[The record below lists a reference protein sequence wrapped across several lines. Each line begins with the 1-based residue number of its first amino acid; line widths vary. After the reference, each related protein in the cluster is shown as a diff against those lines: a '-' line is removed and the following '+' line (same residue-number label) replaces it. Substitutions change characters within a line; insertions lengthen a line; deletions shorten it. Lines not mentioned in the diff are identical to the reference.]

1 MIGKITKLLYPFH
14 KNHLEK
20 LDDRENPSHWVNFM
34 DKFDLLSL
42 LDFDVCFIDQ
52 SPWLARYETVKR
64 MKDRAR
70 FVLVHDVDYFPTN
83 NIFGK
88 TIEPIAHRQPGKFDF
103 SDVFSTFRVYF
114 PNQPWPGHTGLPTL
128 LGSNFEETLPEV
140 DFSQRIVIEK

>member
-1 MIGKITKLLYPFH
+1 
-14 KNHLEK
+14 
-20 LDDRENPSHWVNFM
+20 M

-70 FVLVHDVDYFPTN
+70 FVLVHDVDYFPMN

-88 TIEPIAHRQPGKFDF
+88 TIK
-103 SDVFSTFRVYF
+103 
-114 PNQPWPGHTGLPTL
+114 PTL
-128 LGSNFEETLPEV
+128 DSYNMDP
-140 DFSQRIVIEK
+140 